1 MKQRKRERW
10 KYLRLIQSHETEGGA
25 FRLTDLR
32 IAKIPNDYRR
42 IDAGSPLF
50 MELFTRYV
58 ERRKQTIGV
67 KEAERIIKT
76 YEVTEALTRTE
87 PHRRAAWTGSPV
99 DW

>member
-32 IAKIPNDYRR
+32 IAKIPNGYRR

-50 MELFTRYV
+50 MELFTRYLD
-58 ERRKQTIGV
+58 RRKKTVGIR
-67 KEAERIIKT
+67 EATRIIRAHD
-76 YEVTEALTRTE
+76 VTQALTRSE
-87 PHRRAAWTGSPV
+87 PKGEPKSIWDEHYR
-99 DW
+99 